1 MFYRKKEFSV
11 GANCLI
17 RNSDEVTIVCKLSG
31 IIILSLIV
39 DARAERRSVNKKV
52 AELDV
57 PVYEVHTVL
66 SATSF
71 ISII

>member
-1 MFYRKKEFSV
+1 MFYRKREFNV

-39 DARAERRSVNKKV
+39 NARAERRSVNKKI
-52 AELDV
+52 AE
-57 PVYEVHTVL
+57 T
-66 SATSF
+66 
-71 ISII
+71 

>member
-1 MFYRKKEFSV
+1 M
-11 GANCLI
+11 I

-39 DARAERRSVNKKV
+39 NARAERRSLNKNI

-57 PVYEVHTVL
+57 LVYEVHTLL
-66 SATSF
+66 SETSF